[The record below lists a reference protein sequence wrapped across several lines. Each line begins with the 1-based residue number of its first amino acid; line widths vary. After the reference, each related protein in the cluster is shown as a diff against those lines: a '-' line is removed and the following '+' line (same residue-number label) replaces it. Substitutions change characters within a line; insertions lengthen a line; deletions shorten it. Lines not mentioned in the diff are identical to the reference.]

1 MTKINFNGS
10 NNPKTNDELWD
21 YIISTYKSA
30 TEKIQENKKAESIDK
45 ISSNNKPIDKL
56 PNKKNNQWIVR
67 HT

>member
-45 ISSNNKPIDKL
+45 ISNNKPIDKL
-56 PNKKNNQWIVR
+56 PNKKK
-67 HT
+67 